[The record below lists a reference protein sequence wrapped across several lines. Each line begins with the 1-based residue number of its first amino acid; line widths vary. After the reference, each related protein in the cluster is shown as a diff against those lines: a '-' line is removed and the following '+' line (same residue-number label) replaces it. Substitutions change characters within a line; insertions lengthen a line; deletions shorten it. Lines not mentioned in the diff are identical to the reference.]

1 MGGRRWTIAG
11 ATAVAALLGC
21 GPAHVTAAY
30 AIDAAVIA
38 AAKKEGEVVWY
49 STQII
54 NQLVR
59 PVAAAFEKKYPGIK
73 LRYTRA
79 NANEVAV
86 KILNESRAGRPQS
99 DVFDGTSTVV
109 PLKQEGYV
117 LQWQPDAAKAYPDLY
132 KDPEGYWVTSN
143 LYINTPGYNTSLV
156 PPGTQP
162 RTYEDLLD
170 PKWRGKMAWNALPSA
185 SGGVGFVGTVLAEMG
200 EPKGMAYLRAFSKQ
214 RVANVAAAAREVLD
228 QVIAGEYAIGLQ
240 IFNHHAVIS
249 AKKGAPVDWI
259 KMEPATGTLS
269 VISIHKNAPHPNAAK
284 LLVDF
289 IISKEGQEIYR
300 DADYLT
306 ADPAVPARDPTL
318 KPEDGHFRVRFFPP
332 EAIEDNLPKWKR
344 IFDDLFG

>member
-1 MGGRRWTIAG
+1 MGGCPRIIAVVI
-11 ATAVAALLGC
+11 ATWLGC

-30 AIDAAVIA
+30 AIDAAVID

-49 STQII
+49 STQIV

-59 PVAAAFEKKYPGIK
+59 PIAAAFEKKYPGIK
-73 LRYTRA
+73 VRYTRA

-109 PLKQEGYV
+109 PLEREGYV
-117 LQWQPDAAKAYPDLY
+117 LQWQPEAAKDYPDLY
-132 KDPEGYWVTSN
+132 KDPQGYWIASN

-156 PPGTQP
+156 PKGTQP
-162 RTYEDLLD
+162 KTYQDLLD
-170 PKWRGKMAWNALPSA
+170 PKWSGKIAWNALPST
-185 SGGVGFVGTVLAEMG
+185 SGGVGFIGTALSEMG
-200 EPKGMAYLRAFSKQ
+200 QERGMAYLRAFAKQ
-214 RVANVAAAAREVLD
+214 KVANVPAAARQVLD
-228 QVIAGEYAIGLQ
+228 QVIAGEYAIALQ

-269 VISIHKNAPHPNAAK
+269 VIGIQKNAPHPNAAK

-289 IISKEGQEIYR
+289 IISKEGQQVYR

-306 ADPAVPARDPTL
+306 ADPAIPARDPEL
-318 KPEDGHFRVRFFPP
+318 KPEDGHFRVKFFPP
-332 EAIEDNLPKWKR
+332 EMIEDNLPKWKQ

>member
-1 MGGRRWTIAG
+1 MGGRPRIIAI
-11 ATAVAALLGC
+11 AIAALLGC

-30 AIDAAVIA
+30 AIDAAVID

-59 PVAAAFEKKYPGIK
+59 PIAAAFEKKYPGIK
-73 LRYTRA
+73 VRYTRA
-79 NANEVAV
+79 NATEVAV
-86 KILNESRAGRPQS
+86 KILTEDRAGRPQS

-117 LQWQPDAAKAYPDLY
+117 LQWLPEAAKDYPDLY
-132 KDPEGYWVTSN
+132 KDPQGYWIASN
-143 LYINTPGYNTSLV
+143 LYINTPGYNTTLV
-156 PPGTQP
+156 PKGSEPH
-162 RTYEDLLD
+162 TYQDLLD
-170 PKWRGKMAWNALPSA
+170 PKWSGKIAWNSLPST
-185 SGGVGFVGTVLAEMG
+185 SGGVGFIGTVLAEMG
-200 EPKGMAYLRAFSKQ
+200 DDKGMAYLRAFAKQ
-214 RVANVAAAAREVLD
+214 KVANVPAAARQVLD
-228 QVIAGEYAIGLQ
+228 QVIAGEYAIALQ

-249 AKKGAPVDWI
+249 AQKGAPVDWI

-269 VISIHKNAPHPNAAK
+269 VIGIQKNAPHPNAAK

-289 IISKEGQEIYR
+289 IISKEGQQVYR

-306 ADPAVPARDPTL
+306 ADPAVPARDPAL
-318 KPEDGHFRVRFFPP
+318 KPEEGHFRVKFFPP
-332 EAIEDNLPKWKR
+332 EVIEENLPRWKQ

>member
-1 MGGRRWTIAG
+1 MGGCPRIIAIMI
-11 ATAVAALLGC
+11 ATWLGC

-30 AIDAAVIA
+30 AIDAAVID

-49 STQII
+49 STQIV

-59 PVAAAFEKKYPGIK
+59 PIAAAFEKKYPGIK
-73 LRYTRA
+73 VRYTRA

-109 PLKQEGYV
+109 PLEREGYV
-117 LQWQPDAAKAYPDLY
+117 LQWQPEAAKDYPDLY
-132 KDPEGYWVTSN
+132 KDPQGYWIASN

-156 PPGTQP
+156 PKGTQP
-162 RTYEDLLD
+162 KTYQDLLD
-170 PKWRGKMAWNALPSA
+170 PKWSGKIAWNALPST
-185 SGGVGFVGTVLAEMG
+185 SGGVGFIGTVLSEMG
-200 EPKGMAYLRAFSKQ
+200 QERGMAYLRAFAKQ
-214 RVANVAAAAREVLD
+214 KVANVPAAARQVLD
-228 QVIAGEYAIGLQ
+228 QVIAGEYAIALQ

-269 VISIHKNAPHPNAAK
+269 VIGIQKNAPHPNAAK

-289 IISKEGQEIYR
+289 IISKEGQQVYR

-306 ADPAVPARDPTL
+306 ADPVIPARDPEL
-318 KPEDGHFRVRFFPP
+318 KPEDGHFRVKFFPP
-332 EAIEDNLPKWKR
+332 EVIEDNLPKWKQ